1 MKQLLS
7 TIIFLFAVILKG
19 NAESYSF
26 PSPNEINSVINLDLK
41 GIFSSTHTKSLPLT
55 PVEASLVDN
64 TLLNISFV
72 VHSGEVTV
80 RILSEKGILYSSCIN
95 SDQQNSLAISVE
107 DFERGDY
114 KLELT
119 TPAGGYVY
127 GWFTINWE

>member
-1 MKQLLS
+1 MKHLLS

-107 DFERGDY
+107 NFEKGDY

-119 TPAGGYVY
+119 TPAGGKAY
-127 GWFTINWE
+127 GWVTINWE

>member
-1 MKQLLS
+1 MKHLLS

-107 DFERGDY
+107 NFEKGDY

-119 TPAGGYVY
+119 TPAGGYV
-127 GWFTINWE
+127 

>member
-1 MKQLLS
+1 MKHLLS

-107 DFERGDY
+107 NFEKGDY

-119 TPAGGYVY
+119 TPAVGYVY

>member
-1 MKQLLS
+1 MKHLLS

-80 RILSEKGILYSSCIN
+80 RILSENWILYSSCIN
-95 SDQQNSLAISVE
+95 SDQQNSLSISVE

>member
-1 MKQLLS
+1 MKHLLS

-107 DFERGDY
+107 DFEKGDY

-119 TPAGGYVY
+119 TPAGGYVD

>member
-1 MKQLLS
+1 MKHLLS

-119 TPAGGYVY
+119 TPARRIRLWLVHY
-127 GWFTINWE
+127 

>member
-1 MKQLLS
+1 MKHLLS

-119 TPAGGYVY
+119 TPAGGYVD

>member
-1 MKQLLS
+1 MKHLLS

-55 PVEASLVDN
+55 PVEASLVAN

-127 GWFTINWE
+127 GCFTFNGE

>member
-1 MKQLLS
+1 MKHLLS

-80 RILSEKGILYSSCIN
+80 RILSEKGILYSSCTSKELCFCSLFNCSSFSTCNLESLN
-95 SDQQNSLAISVE
+95 SANNLGYLCVLY
-107 DFERGDY
+107 ER
-114 KLELT
+114 K
-119 TPAGGYVY
+119 A
-127 GWFTINWE
+127 

>member
-1 MKQLLS
+1 MKHLLS

-72 VHSGEVTV
+72 VHWKDDLRGTA
-80 RILSEKGILYSSCIN
+80 IEKWRENIGVVL
-95 SDQQNSLAISVE
+95 V
-107 DFERGDY
+107 
-114 KLELT
+114 
-119 TPAGGYVY
+119 
-127 GWFTINWE
+127 

>member
-1 MKQLLS
+1 MLF
-7 TIIFLFAVILKG
+7 IFG
-19 NAESYSF
+19 TCSF
-26 PSPNEINSVINLDLK
+26 VINLDLK

-107 DFERGDY
+107 DFEKGDY

>member
-1 MKQLLS
+1 MKHLLS

-114 KLELT
+114 KLEFT
-119 TPAGGYVY
+119 TPAGGYVD
-127 GWFTINWE
+127 GGFTINWE

>member
-1 MKQLLS
+1 MLNL
-7 TIIFLFAVILKG
+7 I
-19 NAESYSF
+19 

>member
-1 MKQLLS
+1 MKHLLS

-107 DFERGDY
+107 DFEKGDY
-114 KLELT
+114 NLELT

>member
-1 MKQLLS
+1 MKHLLS

-107 DFERGDY
+107 DFEKGDY

-119 TPAGGYVY
+119 TSAGGYVY

>member
-1 MKQLLS
+1 MKHLLS

-95 SDQQNSLAISVE
+95 SDQQNSLAISV
-107 DFERGDY
+107 DALGHGRVFL
-114 KLELT
+114 K
-119 TPAGGYVY
+119 VY
-127 GWFTINWE
+127 YSAWN

>member
-1 MKQLLS
+1 MKHLLS

-119 TPAGGYVY
+119 TPAGVYVY

>member
-1 MKQLLS
+1 MKHLLS

-107 DFERGDY
+107 DFETGDY
-114 KLELT
+114 KLELP

>member
-1 MKQLLS
+1 MKHLLS

-107 DFERGDY
+107 DFEKGDY

-119 TPAGGYVY
+119 TPAGG
-127 GWFTINWE
+127 

>member
-1 MKQLLS
+1 MKHLLS

-119 TPAGGYVY
+119 TASRRIRLWLVHY
-127 GWFTINWE
+127 

>member
-1 MKQLLS
+1 MKHLLS

-95 SDQQNSLAISVE
+95 SDQQNSLASDSPTEKWGLPLLFSAMVA
-107 DFERGDY
+107 F
-114 KLELT
+114 
-119 TPAGGYVY
+119 PVS
-127 GWFTINWE
+127 

>member
-1 MKQLLS
+1 MKHLLS

-114 KLELT
+114 KLELI